1 MLEFVGEQ
9 AIERIVETDLTIP
22 SLALSHAC
30 ALPLE
35 RSRWHALQSRLARK
49 SHTKKCIGAPNQER
63 HRFAAPGCRRRSRR
77 S

>member
-9 AIERIVETDLTIP
+9 AIERIVETDLAIP

-35 RSRWHALQSRLARK
+35 RSRWHALQSRLVLVRCLPNSCADR
-49 SHTKKCIGAPNQER
+49 APRCPE
-63 HRFAAPGCRRRSRR
+63 S
-77 S
+77 